1 MIFLGLDWKSF
12 PTVIIGNGG
21 QYEESAVDGM
31 IDQMIRTQKDGHR
44 KWIEITLPDFI
55 LIPQVKFFTVGVIKS
70 KKDLFFIC
78 SSFFDFWKIFIHLH
92 FQLLCN

>member
-1 MIFLGLDWKSF
+1 M
-12 PTVIIGNGG
+12 IIGNGG

-55 LIPQVKFFTVGVIKS
+55 LIPQVKFFTVGVIRLDKS
-70 KKDLFFIC
+70 FFIC
-78 SSFFDFWKIFIHLH
+78 GSFFDF
-92 FQLLCN
+92 